1 MGHVLLHTTVCQ
13 LRIADLA
20 PAAGIVVWWALR
32 RLAGCGPYVDPVTAL
47 KVCNYVH
54 PSVHHVHGRVLL
66 QFRCDMLG
74 AFPVCHSPYAAH
86 HVAWH
91 SGPSL
96 ARHHIAAFVAMAWRG
111 AAAVARRGVAAACL
125 PSVTFNTKS

>member
-1 MGHVLLHTTVCQ
+1 MQ
-13 LRIADLA
+13 
-20 PAAGIVVWWALR
+20 
-32 RLAGCGPYVDPVTAL
+32 LAGCGPFVNPVTAP

-54 PSVHHVHGRVLL
+54 SWVHHVHGPVSL

-74 AFPVCHSPYAAH
+74 AFPVCHLLYAAH

-96 ARHHIAAFVAMAWRG
+96 ARHHIAAFVAMARRG